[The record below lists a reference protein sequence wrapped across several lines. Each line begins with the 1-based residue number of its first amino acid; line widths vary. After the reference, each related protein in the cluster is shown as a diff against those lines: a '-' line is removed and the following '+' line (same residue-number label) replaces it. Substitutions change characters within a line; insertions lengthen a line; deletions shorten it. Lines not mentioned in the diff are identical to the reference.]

1 MEEHGKKG
9 SRAKHPRHALPALD
23 ALGAGSSL
31 DEIAAALRGV
41 SVHATDTDRLG
52 KALARS
58 ESIRKLTGIGIKSAA
73 KVVDAALHPV
83 DGCSDADGEPG
94 MAMTFRDPDPWPEV
108 VVGARLLAELS
119 LVLRHFVVLQQESID
134 AICLWIVFAHAHEA
148 AQISPILCLTSPTK
162 RCGKTTLLH
171 LVGGLVPRPLFAAN
185 ITPAAIYRTIE
196 RHIPSLL
203 VDEAD
208 TFICGNEELR
218 GILNSGHLRS
228 AAIVVRS
235 ARGDFEPR
243 TYRTW
248 CPKAVALIGRMAD
261 TIEDRSIMIPLKR
274 CVSGEKP
281 ERLRFDCLDQLAP
294 TQRRAYRWAKDN
306 IDRIRQADPCIP
318 AELGDRAADNWR
330 HLLAIADLVGG
341 DWPCRARVAA
351 VALSRSRADSEEN
364 ISELLLGDIRD
375 LFDKRHTNRMFSEDI
390 VHALAEMDD
399 RPWPEFAHGKAIT
412 KTKLARL
419 LKPFGIHTMT
429 FRIGRDMRKG
439 YSADGFRDAFAR
451 YVPSKT
457 VTPLQA
463 INVGNATQ
471 V

>member
-1 MEEHGKKG
+1 MAEHGKNG
-9 SRAKHPRHALPALD
+9 SLTKHARQALPALE
-23 ALGAGSSL
+23 ALEAGSSL

-41 SVHATDTDRLG
+41 AVHTTDADRLG
-52 KALARS
+52 KALARE

-73 KVVDAALHPV
+73 KVVDAALHPD
-83 DGCSDADGEPG
+83 DGDSDSDGEPG
-94 MAMTFRDPDPWPEV
+94 TAMSFRDPDPWPEQV
-108 VVGARLLAELS
+108 SGASLLAELS
-119 LVLRHFVVLQQESID
+119 HVLRRFVVLQPESID

-208 TFICGNEELR
+208 TFISGNEELR

-235 ARGDFEPR
+235 GRGDFEPR

-248 CPKAVALIGRMAD
+248 CPKVVALIGRLSD
-261 TIEDRSIMIPLKR
+261 TIEDRAIMIPLKR
-274 CVSGEKP
+274 CVSGERP
-281 ERLRFDCLDQLAP
+281 ERLRFDCLDQLDP
-294 TQRRAYRWAKDN
+294 PQRRACRWAKDN
-306 IDRIRQADPCIP
+306 IAGIRQADPSIP

-330 HLLAIADLVGG
+330 HLLAIADLAGG
-341 DWPCRARVAA
+341 EWPYRARTAA
-351 VALSRSRADSEEN
+351 AALSRSRADNEEN

-375 LFDKRHTNRMFSEDI
+375 LFDKRHRVRMFSEEI
-390 VHALAEMDD
+390 VLALAEMDD
-399 RPWPEFAHGKAIT
+399 RPWPEFAHGRAIT
-412 KTKLARL
+412 KAKLARL

-429 FRIGRDMRKG
+429 FRIGHDLRKG

-451 YVPSKT
+451 YVPSAT
-457 VTPLQA
+457 VTPLQDS
-463 INVGNATQ
+463 NVGIGTQ
-471 V
+471 A